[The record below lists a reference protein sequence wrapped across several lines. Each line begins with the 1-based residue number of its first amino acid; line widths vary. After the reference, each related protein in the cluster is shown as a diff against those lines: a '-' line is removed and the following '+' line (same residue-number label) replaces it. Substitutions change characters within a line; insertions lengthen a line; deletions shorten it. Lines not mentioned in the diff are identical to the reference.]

1 MWRGWGRRSAAMA
14 LGVSDEFLV
23 FLQCSSKP
31 SVGGGSGSFSGV
43 VNAAKHRM
51 GIANES
57 DQVT

>member
-1 MWRGWGRRSAAMA
+1 MA